1 MTEEKSW
8 SEAEEKV
15 IETIMKEKKVSH
27 AVAARLMRAAAA
39 RKSKSTE
46 RVPAKVAKAIKT
58 PKPKREGYDRELIVK
73 LWEKGM
79 RPSEIAVDGRE
90 GIKSISAVYVSRVLF
105 GSKNSGGVTAEQ
117 AERVKEAKQR
127 AKQRVE
133 AREEE
138 AKADE
143 K

>member
-27 AVAARLMRAAAA
+27 AVAARLMRTAAAS
-39 RKSKSTE
+39 KSKALKA
-46 RVPAKVAKAIKT
+46 AKLKAT
-58 PKPKREGYDRELIVK
+58 PKPKREGYDRDLIVT

-79 RPSEIAVDGRE
+79 RPCEIATDGRA
-90 GIKSISAVYVSRVLF
+90 GIKGISAVYVSRVLF

-117 AERVKEAKQR
+117 AERVKEAKKR
-127 AKQRVE
+127 AEQRVE

-138 AKADE
+138 AKAD
-143 K
+143 KK

>member
-1 MTEEKSW
+1 METW
-8 SEAEEKV
+8 TAAEEQA
-15 IETIMKEKKVSH
+15 IATIMKDKKVSH
-27 AVAARLMRAAAA
+27 AVAARLMRTAGSQ
-39 RKSKSTE
+39 SKSADKGL
-46 RVPAKVAKAIKT
+46 AKVAKAVKT
-58 PKPKREGYDRELIVK
+58 PKPKRKGYDRDLIVK
-73 LWEKGM
+73 LWDKGM

-90 GIKSISAVYVSRVLF
+90 GIKGISAVYVSRVLF
-105 GSKNSGGVTAEQ
+105 GSKNSGGVSADQ

-138 AKADE
+138 AKSAAT

>member
-1 MTEEKSW
+1 MTDEKSW
-8 SEAEEKV
+8 SGAEEKL

-27 AVAARLMRAAAA
+27 AVAARLTRTAAAS
-39 RKSKSTE
+39 KSKSADK
-46 RVPAKVAKAIKT
+46 VLAKVATAIKT

-73 LWEKGM
+73 LWDKGM
-79 RPSEIAVDGRE
+79 RPCEIAVDGRE
-90 GIKSISAVYVSRVLF
+90 GIKGISAVYVSRVLF

-138 AKADE
+138 AKAD
-143 K
+143 KK